1 MDATSKKAYLIA
13 IVVQLI
19 YTGLSV
25 LSKAAFNDGMSIFV
39 FNFYRQATGSVLLLP
54 LALLFQR
61 KNMLSMPLV
70 LLLKLFLCALFGNTV
85 SLNMYNIS
93 LKLTSATLVAALGNA
108 VPATTLCLALLLRM
122 EVVDLRSS
130 SGIAKVSGTAL
141 SLAGVVVMAFYAGPA
156 MSPVTHHRSFFA
168 GNATG
173 SGVHASTSMA
183 AWITG
188 TFLMIINNMA
198 FAVSAVWQ
206 ARILKEFSN
215 RMLVAVSLCV
225 FSALQSLVVA
235 VVAER
240 DFSRWKL
247 RLDIGLLAIAYT
259 GFVVTGVTYYL
270 QAWCVEMKGP
280 VFFSAWLP
288 LYSVFTT
295 FCSTFFLGEIVHL
308 GSILGGILLIGGLYS
323 VLWGKSKESM
333 SDGSCS
339 EINKIDGPQDEQEY
353 NKPDSHEEAKSAVA
367 GEV

>member
-13 IVVQLI
+13 IIVQLI

-39 FNFYRQATGSVLLLP
+39 FNFYRQATGSLLLLP

-130 SGIAKVSGTAL
+130 SGIAKVRGTAL
-141 SLAGVVVMAFYAGPA
+141 SLAGVMVMAFYAGPA
-156 MSPVTHHRSFFA
+156 LSPVIHHRFFA

-173 SGVHASTSMA
+173 SSVHASTSMA

-206 ARILKEFSN
+206 ARILKEFHN

-240 DFSRWKL
+240 DFSRW
-247 RLDIGLLAIAYT
+247 RAAE
-259 GFVVTGVTYYL
+259 FVERHKV
-270 QAWCVEMKGP
+270 
-280 VFFSAWLP
+280 
-288 LYSVFTT
+288 
-295 FCSTFFLGEIVHL
+295 
-308 GSILGGILLIGGLYS
+308 
-323 VLWGKSKESM
+323 
-333 SDGSCS
+333 
-339 EINKIDGPQDEQEY
+339 
-353 NKPDSHEEAKSAVA
+353 
-367 GEV
+367 